1 MLRRDSSNSN
11 SWSKIWLRV
20 DSKTY
25 GIDLVVTFES
35 NGEKKIAKQVFLL
48 QLRRLL
54 SKFYCFCLADT
65 VAVSLSFS
73 LLLSLLQLQCHNPF
87 LFQFAIVCG
96 WERQCEE
103 EREWERESIG
113 LRLREGIQFPS
124 VMAWLWGTA
133 AALIRLGGS
142 KFSSHNI
149 QKWFFFS
156 LLDVHLLTTVVRATI
171 NIITIINN
179 FSLVCVC
186 VYVRVRVFERE
197 RERRLKGKEKI
208 H

>member
-35 NGEKKIAKQVFLL
+35 NGEKNCETGFFASTSTTPIQVL
-48 QLRRLL
+48 
-54 SKFYCFCLADT
+54 
-65 VAVSLSFS
+65 
-73 LLLSLLQLQCHNPF
+73 LLLSSWYCRCLSLFLSPSLSITATMPQPFPVSICHC
-87 LFQFAIVCG
+87 VWVG
-96 WERQCEE
+96 ETVWGR

-113 LRLREGIQFPS
+113 LRLGEGIQFPS

-149 QKWFFFS
+149 QKWFFS
-156 LLDVHLLTTVVRATI
+156 LLHVHLLTTVVRATI

-186 VYVRVRVFERE
+186 VCVCVPA
-197 RERRLKGKEKI
+197 RLQYNGRK
-208 H
+208 

>member
-103 EREWERESIG
+103 ERESERESIG
-113 LRLREGIQFPS
+113 LRLGEGIQFPS

-149 QKWFFFS
+149 QKWFFLS
-156 LLDVHLLTTVVRATI
+156 SSCSSSDHSRPGHHQHHHYHQQLLAG
-171 NIITIINN
+171 
-179 FSLVCVC
+179 VCVC
-186 VYVRVRVFERE
+186 VLCVWERVCLF
-197 RERRLKGKEKI
+197 LW
-208 H
+208 